1 MTAEVPTP
9 PLPIDHVVHPT
20 DFSPASEVALA
31 HALTIALRA
40 RAALTLLH
48 VDRSNSETSWSEFP
62 SVRGMLERWG
72 LLPPGSPRSAVPKL
86 GIVVEK
92 VVAAASDP
100 VRAIAN
106 FLHENPAHLLVL
118 ATQAHDGIAR
128 WTSRAVA
135 EPLAREARLPVLF
148 LPDGVQGF
156 VSRSDGGVTLRR
168 VLLPADR
175 DPAPRAAIAMAVR
188 LAHAFDPGT
197 RFSLLHVGEADAAP
211 TPRLEPA
218 AAWERI
224 VRSGPVVDEIVAA
237 AEALP
242 ADLIAMTTRGHDGFL
257 DALRGSTT
265 ERVLRRA
272 PCPVLAVPVG

>member
-1 MTAEVPTP
+1 VTSQSPPP
-9 PLPIDHVVHPT
+9 PLPIDHVVLPT
-20 DFSPASEVALA
+20 DFSPASEAALA
-31 HALTIALRA
+31 HALAIALRA

-48 VDRSNSETSWSEFP
+48 VDREQGATPWSEFP

-86 GIVVEK
+86 GIEVEK
-92 VVAAASDP
+92 VVAAGSDP
-100 VRAIAN
+100 VQAILT
-106 FLHENPAHLLVL
+106 FLSEHPAHLLVL
-118 ATQAHDGIAR
+118 STHSRDGVAR
-128 WTSRAVA
+128 WVSRPVA
-135 EPLAREARLPVLF
+135 EPLARAARLPVLL

-156 VSRSDGGVTLRR
+156 VSQTDGGVTLRR

-175 DPAPRAAIAMAVR
+175 DPAPRAAIAMAGR

-197 RFSLLHVGEADAAP
+197 RFALLHVGEPDAAP
-211 TPRLEPA
+211 AARLEPA

-224 VRSGPVVDEIVAA
+224 ARSGPVVDEIVAA

-242 ADLIAMTTRGHDGFL
+242 ADLIAMTTRGHHGFL

-265 ERVLRRA
+265 ECVLRRA
-272 PCPVLAVPVG
+272 PCPVLAVPVD

>member
-1 MTAEVPTP
+1 VTSQTP
-9 PLPIDHVVHPT
+9 PSPLPIDHVVHPT
-20 DFSPASEVALA
+20 DFSPASEIALA
-31 HALTIALRA
+31 HALAIALRA

-62 SVRGMLERWG
+62 SVRRMLERWG

-86 GIVVEK
+86 GIEVEK
-92 VVAAASDP
+92 VVAAGSDP
-100 VRAIAN
+100 VQAIVT
-106 FLHENPAHLLVL
+106 FLHDTPAHLLVL
-118 ATQAHDGIAR
+118 ATHGRDGVER
-128 WTSRAVA
+128 WVSRPVA
-135 EPLAREARLPVLF
+135 EPLARASRLPVLF
-148 LPDGVQGF
+148 VPDGVPGF
-156 VSRSDGGVTLRR
+156 VSAHDGGVTLRR

-175 DPAPRAAIAMAVR
+175 DPAPRAAIAMAGR

-197 RFSLLHVGEADAAP
+197 RFSLLYVGDADAAP
-211 TPRLEPA
+211 APRLEPA

-242 ADLIAMTTRGHDGFL
+242 ADLIAMTTRGHHDFL

-272 PCPVLAVPVG
+272 PCPVLAVPVE